1 MFTTFLPTKTK
12 RVFVAPAGLAA
23 FLLQAALAPMEW
35 SVRLPRHRCHDHT
48 MLVLIRNHRK
58 YMTKPRENKFAHWSE
73 AEWIQPPHQEKE
85 ASPNKAW
92 RGHIFQLFTLMH
104 QRLPVEQW
112 RKTLVDWLC
121 VEDIYRGLY
130 NLVYWDFVGPNK
142 STMDNK
148 PGCITNWIFTIYMY
162 IYIYIYWTNSI
173 ATEPG
178 TGQDSG

>member
-1 MFTTFLPTKTK
+1 MENHYFEWENPLFLWP
-12 RVFVAPAGLAA
+12 FSIA
-23 FLLQAALAPMEW
+23 
-35 SVRLPRHRCHDHT
+35 
-48 MLVLIRNHRK
+48 MLNYHRK

-112 RKTLVDWLC
+112 RKTLVEWLC
-121 VEDIYRGLY
+121 VDIYRGLY

-162 IYIYIYWTNSI
+162 IYIYILEGSWTIYWHRF
-173 ATEPG
+173 
-178 TGQDSG
+178 